1 MEINKEQFMEWKEH
15 PVTKEVFNEVNLL
28 LTALTTQLVE
38 GQTIN
43 YDAAATHGLT
53 SRVVGQIDGLKQL
66 LNISY
71 EDTEDLNTEEDNLIE
86 IER

>member
-1 MEINKEQFMEWKEH
+1 MQLTKEQFMEWKEH

-28 LTALTTQLVE
+28 IKALSKQLTE

-43 YDAAATHGLT
+43 YDAAATYGLT
-53 SRVVGQIDGLKQL
+53 NRVVGQLDGLKQL

-71 EDTEDLNTEEDNLIE
+71 EDAEDLDVEKDNIIE
-86 IER
+86 